1 MCVNWPPLIHHRVH
15 LLRVSG
21 VIRLSV
27 CLDWFYFQYCSRQA
41 EYVCLPHILCI
52 FHIIHEAQLRRRN
65 IPSLQQDASV
75 VHDRKINRAFHHG
88 RHQSAKE
95 SQADRQTRQTYLWQ
109 MFFLAPLFFFFS
121 ESTHFY
127 SIYPFY
133 GSLWK
138 GKRNHIIQ
146 KVVCRAWRIRLCWQ
160 NAPFNCWACKI
171 HYLSQGFP
179 LSYYTH
185 THTHSYTL

>member
-1 MCVNWPPLIHHRVH
+1 MGGINQP
-15 LLRVSG
+15 
-21 VIRLSV
+21 
-27 CLDWFYFQYCSRQA
+27 
-41 EYVCLPHILCI
+41 
-52 FHIIHEAQLRRRN
+52 RN
-65 IPSLQQDASV
+65 P
-75 VHDRKINRAFHHG
+75 
-88 RHQSAKE
+88 
-95 SQADRQTRQTYLWQ
+95 RQTDRLGRLTCDKC
-109 MFFLAPLFFFFS
+109 FFSPPFFFS
-121 ESTHFY
+121 SPNQHTFI

-146 KVVCRAWRIRLCWQ
+146 KVVCRAWRVRLCWQ

-185 THTHSYTL
+185 THTHTHTHTVTHCNCLARVQRHLVLQKLHCVKVRRVCGMEIYRCDILHSVRKAGQPAPVT